1 MNAGP
6 ACGYDDGRQGFAL
19 AHVGGLRSKSMM
31 RGRLALQVLSL
42 ALFAAA
48 VTMAPAAAQST
59 GPSHAGYDPTV
70 SVGGHYHEGELGEK
84 WLALES
90 ALKCNCGCGLD
101 VHSCQFQMQ
110 CGTSPVWSLR
120 IKEALEAGQSVE
132 AVQASFVADY
142 GTEVLMLP
150 PAEGFNLL
158 GYFLPAAAIL
168 SAGMLVG
175 MIARGRATHE
185 TLVPVEQL
193 SADQEAKL
201 RAAMQSLDEHES
213 PDW

>member
-1 MNAGP
+1 MI
-6 ACGYDDGRQGFAL
+6 
-19 AHVGGLRSKSMM
+19 
-31 RGRLALQVLSL
+31 
-42 ALFAAA
+42 
-48 VTMAPAAAQST
+48 
-59 GPSHAGYDPTV
+59 
-70 SVGGHYHEGELGEK
+70 
-84 WLALES
+84 LES

-110 CGTSPVWSLR
+110 CGTSPAWSAR
-120 IKEALEAGQSVE
+120 IRQALLAGEDVDV
-132 AVQASFVADY
+132 VQASFVSDY

-175 MIARGRATHE
+175 VVARGRATE
-185 TLVPVEQL
+185 EALVTTAEL
-193 SADQEAKL
+193 SSEDEAKL
-201 RAAMQSLDEHES
+201 RAAMLSLDESES

>member
-1 MNAGP
+1 M
-6 ACGYDDGRQGFAL
+6 
-19 AHVGGLRSKSMM
+19 
-31 RGRLALQVLSL
+31 QVRFTLGVMLLCAWTLIASPFSLS
-42 ALFAAA
+42 
-48 VTMAPAAAQST
+48 AQST
-59 GPSHAGYDPTV
+59 GPTHAGYDPNATM
-70 SVGGHYHEGELGEK
+70 GGHYHEGELGEK
-84 WLALES
+84 LLILES

-110 CGTSPVWSLR
+110 CGTSPVWSER
-120 IKEALEAGQSVE
+120 IREALEAGQEVE
-132 AVQASFVADY
+132 VIQASFVADY

-175 MIARGRATHE
+175 LVARGRE
-185 TLVPVEQL
+185 TQESLAPASDISPEQQARIR
-193 SADQEAKL
+193 SAMK
-201 RAAMQSLDEHES
+201 SLEESES

>member
-1 MNAGP
+1 
-6 ACGYDDGRQGFAL
+6 
-19 AHVGGLRSKSMM
+19 M
-31 RGRLALQVLSL
+31 RGRLAIHTLS
-42 ALFAAA
+42 AAA
-48 VTMAPAAAQST
+48 LATAMIASPGIAQSS
-59 GPSHAGYDPTV
+59 GPSHAGYDPTAT
-70 SVGGHYHEGELGEK
+70 VGGHYHEGELGEK
-84 WLALES
+84 LMILES

-110 CGTSPVWSLR
+110 CGTSPVWSAR
-120 IKEALEAGQSVE
+120 IRQALEAGESVDV
-132 AVQASFVADY
+132 VQASFVSEY

-175 MIARGRATHE
+175 MVARGRATHE
-185 TLVPVEQL
+185 ALAPVEHL
-193 SADQEAKL
+193 SADEEAKL
-201 RAAMQSLDEHES
+201 RAAMLSLDESES